1 MDILNFEQLPLKV
14 LLDTNVV
21 QCLLTFG
28 EYIYDN
34 YLSNKARRKLRKLPE
49 MIQNDIEALR
59 SIFGPVTRSPVIPLI
74 SELSLHELS
83 LTGDREKREALLQWG
98 FDLLEYSIEIGE
110 FAISSLTP
118 EQTLLSDFLP
128 DKLDRLLIGEYK
140 RTNCQAFIT
149 MDYKTI
155 LKFALK
161 LRNGHVNMLSP
172 SEWWTLLEHWWA
184 LWV

>member
-1 MDILNFEQLPLKV
+1 MNFERLPLKV
-14 LLDTNVV
+14 LLDTNTV

-28 EYIYDN
+28 EYIFDN
-34 YLSNKARRKLRKLPE
+34 YLSTESSYKLRKLPE
-49 MIQNDIEALR
+49 RIQNDIEALR
-59 SIFGPVTRSPVIPLI
+59 SIFGPVTRSPVVPLI

-83 LTGDREKREALLQWG
+83 LTSNREKREALLQWG
-98 FDLLEYSIEIGE
+98 FDLLDYSIDVGE
-110 FAISSLTP
+110 SDINSLTP

-140 RTNCQAFIT
+140 RTSCQAFIT

-155 LKFALK
+155 LKFALR
-161 LRNGHVNMLSP
+161 LRNEHINVLSP
-172 SEWWTLLEHWWA
+172 SDWWTILEPWWA